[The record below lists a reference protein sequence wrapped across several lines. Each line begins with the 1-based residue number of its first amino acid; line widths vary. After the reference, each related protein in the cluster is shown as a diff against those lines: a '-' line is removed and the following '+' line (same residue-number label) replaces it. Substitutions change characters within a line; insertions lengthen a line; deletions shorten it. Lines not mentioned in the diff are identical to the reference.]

1 MLLELKMKQVIINL
15 RQPMTINNLVTQQ
28 QCGDINKKCYCS
40 NKNTSKHCGKSIIII
55 KKKVPHFI

>member
-28 QCGDINKKCYCS
+28 QCGDINKKILLF
-40 NKNTSKHCGKSIIII
+40 K
-55 KKKVPHFI
+55 